1 MALKIDACIA
11 QHQGDRSEQQ
21 DRVALLP
28 HERHKGVALAVVA
41 DGMGGHAGGALAAE
55 QVVHTAHS
63 NLRLFVPGH
72 ESPEELLRTA
82 INEAHEVIKVTRFI
96 NEQDPHSTSVS
107 LLLQPGQATWAHCG
121 DSRLYYFREG
131 RLLQRSRDHSY
142 VEQLLAAGQISQ
154 DQADNHPNKNILMTA
169 IGGENP
175 PTIDC
180 GQTRDLR
187 SGDAFLLCSD
197 GLWAYF
203 TDDAL
208 GRIIHSKTA
217 REACAFMIEGARSQ
231 GDGVGDNISLAILKL
246 V

>member
-1 MALKIDACIA
+1 MAIRIDACIA

-55 QVVHTAHS
+55 QVLHTAQT
-63 NLRLFVPGH
+63 NLRLYMPGN
-72 ESPEELLRTA
+72 ESPEDLLRTA

-121 DSRLYYFREG
+121 DSRLYYFRDG
-131 RLLQRSRDHSY
+131 QVFRRTRDHSY
-142 VEQLLAAGQISQ
+142 VEQLLARGQITAE
-154 DQADNHPNKNILMTA
+154 QAETHPNKNILMTA
-169 IGGENP
+169 IGGENRP
-175 PTIDC
+175 QIDC
-180 GQTRDLR
+180 GYTRDLR
-187 SGDAFLLCSD
+187 LGDAFLLCSD

-203 TDDAL
+203 SDAEL
-208 GRIIHSKTA
+208 SSAIYGMSA
-217 REACAFMIEGARSQ
+217 RQACAHLIDLARQ
-231 GDGVGDNISLAILKL
+231 RADGVGDNISVAILKL
-246 V
+246 I